1 MIPERK
7 KLNSTSAIRSR
18 IVGFQTFRDAREI
31 IFCLFAGDSGLEQCK
46 SFDPVRAAV
55 LQLVSVRLKGLLH
68 GNGHPEL
75 NETADEGSV
84 KAFRCDADN
93 SMWDAIQQLRFANN
107 VFVAMETFFP

>member
-31 IFCLFAGDSGLEQCK
+31 IFCLFAGDFGPEQCK

-75 NETADEGSV
+75 NEAADECPV
-84 KAFRCDADN
+84 KAFRCDADDR
-93 SMWDAIQQLRFANN
+93 MPDAIQQLRFTDD
-107 VFVAMETFFP
+107 VFVAMETLFP